1 MGRRYWKGIKNRRV
15 AMQTNTDLKEHLQ
28 KMKSKPY
35 AEQLSD
41 FHVLLWL
48 ADNSGLSMA
57 VDIPV
62 IVEAVKEKSEVA
74 EGYQMMIDSVA
85 GL

>member
-1 MGRRYWKGIKNRRV
+1 
-15 AMQTNTDLKEHLQ
+15 MQTSTELKEHLQ
-28 KMKSKPY
+28 KLRARPY
-35 AEQLSD
+35 EERLAD
-41 FHVLLWL
+41 FHALLWL
-48 ADNSGLSMA
+48 ADNSGLSMT

-62 IVEAVKEKSEVA
+62 IVDAVKEKSEVP

>member
-1 MGRRYWKGIKNRRV
+1 
-15 AMQTNTDLKEHLQ
+15 MQTNTDLKAHLQ
-28 KMKSKPY
+28 KLKSKPY
-35 AEQLSD
+35 AERLSD
-41 FHVLLWL
+41 FHALLWL
-48 ADNSGLSMA
+48 ADNSGLSMT

-62 IVEAVKEKSEVA
+62 IVEAVKEKSEVP

>member
-1 MGRRYWKGIKNRRV
+1 
-15 AMQTNTDLKEHLQ
+15 MQTNTDLKEHLQ
-28 KMKSKPY
+28 KMKSRTY
-35 AEQLSD
+35 AERLSD

-48 ADNSGLSMA
+48 ADSSGLSMT
-57 VDIPV
+57 VDIPA
-62 IVEAVKEKSEVA
+62 ILQAVKDKSEVA